1 MSIIYNNQVVA
12 GKYKEQIVNEAD
24 TLNKGIV
31 KIATQEEVDT
41 GTDNT
46 TAVTPLHLSEKQDKL
61 IAGDGIV
68 IDENLIECTVYP
80 DEQTI
85 IQSDDGT
92 IVSVGQWTKS
102 NTIKFDWEGT
112 EAEYEQAMKD
122 GIIQPDWY
130 CYITDDEVFTD
141 YGDVVDQSL
150 SNLKKA
156 GIEKLNVSK
165 MFYTGDICTEPIGYN
180 QLLEMKHNSFDLSKY
195 TIIGKPTITSDGTV
209 LSESNSIALVNP
221 PAIDTTKPFKIS
233 YSYTP
238 NTTTQYIITSYNG
251 VEWNKCI
258 FSNYFIGESIEPR
271 VCINGDSNSFTPV
284 TLGSTLGVK
293 YYAYLE
299 YDGDSTFTHAI
310 RAEGSEDWSTQ
321 TCKVTGDFLYDKFY
335 IQAYKSSEKEG
346 INEIYLTELSIT
358 VDGKEVFNSYKTGTD
373 IVDGIE
379 IPYIE
384 ARTGSKIVD
393 AQYRDRVKQIYDI
406 NGVAGYF
413 TLDEENQNYTL
424 PMGELY
430 GVLANLYDNRV
441 SLDGDNFNEAGKEN
455 IREIVGSDWCMFDT
469 KLSDHVLEGDDAHGW
484 ELQGTY
490 VYREAVVGEHLGY
503 PDFYDTCIKEYN
515 EAIENGGIKQI
526 TLSGTVIDMYIHP
539 NGHMYYNA
547 LTHKELVDSWFS
559 IFGTAWYYGID
570 TENKR
575 ILLPR
580 SNWFE
585 QLTASVSDVGKSV
598 DAGLPNITGQVQHGA
613 NSAPSG
619 AFYGGAS
626 IGGASGGGTD
636 AWAHF
641 DASRCSKVYGK
652 SSTVQPNAVKK
663 LLYICVGNVRAKTSW
678 INIVEQVK
686 NGVKEIDDTRLS
698 VLSDIDSRRESS
710 LGEIDEAREFS
721 LDEIEEL
728 KDLSLLEMEEK
739 RVDSNESILS
749 TKDNY
754 IAEITQTATDKMN
767 EAKYWAELAE
777 LSSSNAL
784 FDIKKSDHILNGPE
798 ERGWGL
804 EGTCVYKEAIAGERL
819 GYSDFYNRCL
829 EEYKKASYYEGNV
842 NWQGSLTNSAGVV
855 SGFST
860 ANYIKF
866 PQNFNPSSGQKWEMV
881 YKITTGSDV
890 NTEQYICSFQ
900 KGSTN
905 ETRYATRLSIKDAN
919 LWMSVTYQGTA
930 WDIVSEYGTYV
941 FQPNTTYWVKL
952 EFTGSAY
959 ITSYSL
965 EGVTF
970 KTDKIITS
978 NTSMYNA
985 CTYCVLGLW
994 NNGATL
1000 SPWLG
1005 SIDLNGSYINVDGQ
1019 RWWDGV
1025 SIRRNANGHMYYP
1038 ISAKAKIDGKFNS
1051 LGTAWMYGIDTENEC
1066 IYLPR
1071 GNHGEIVEDYK
1082 SGTSWY
1088 RLYSDGW
1095 LEQGGICNS
1104 QQYDTVKQQVTF
1116 LKTYKDT
1123 NYTALTCAGPTT
1135 QGSWQIA
1142 TRIAIKTTTGLDIRG
1157 GSNAN
1162 VAYTGAT
1169 TWYTQGYTE
1178 TPTSQQSY
1186 TYICVGNTKA
1196 DTAWINVVEQVEA
1209 GVKDIDDARID
1220 ALNNIDDLR
1229 ETSLIEVGDLCETS
1243 LSEIDNLRETS
1254 LNEMEN
1260 VRQTSLTEMEDKRVQ
1275 SNESIISTK
1284 DQCISNVIETSE
1296 DLIEEAKSW
1305 AIGTQ
1310 EERSEGSA
1318 KYWAGVAELS
1328 SSNALFD
1335 TKVSD
1340 HVLKDSE
1347 AYGWGLQGTYVY
1359 KNAVFGEHLGYPDF
1373 YNRCLEEFQNA
1384 SNTKQWLKSNVT
1396 KVGSVVDNQGV
1407 LSGFSSANYA
1417 TLPYYSSEIKQID
1430 ITFKFNSGATFTSEK
1445 VILGQTVANM
1455 HTPQIGITT
1464 AKEIYLLLSQ
1474 DGTTWTAG
1482 IKSLPIEANTDYIVN
1497 VKWNGSKPT
1506 GTIIDANGNVSE
1518 MIQHPSYG
1526 ETSNAVY
1533 WVEDCKIGT
1542 DLSTGVHDGSIDLNK
1557 SYIDVN
1563 GSRWWSG
1570 VETYTRNHNGHMFYD
1585 ISQKIDVDNIFA
1597 TTGMAWMYG
1606 IDQENERIFL
1616 PRNNHFEQFTSSVTD
1631 TGNYINSNVTITVPN
1646 TGWGTSGGALGT
1658 VTAGKIVVGSGAK
1671 EGSEALES
1679 LRSSGSNRTVSSS
1692 TVQPKAVKKLLY
1704 ICVGNTK
1711 ADTSWMKLTEQVEAG
1726 IKDIEDVRVSSLSD
1740 IENARVNSMTD
1751 IDDNRTTSMSQIDE
1765 NRVNSL
1771 SDIENARVASLED
1784 IETNRI
1790 NSMGDIDNNRESSL
1804 SQIETNR
1811 INSMTDIDNNRTT
1824 SMTQINEN
1832 RESSLA
1838 QIDALR
1844 NSSVKDVNI
1853 ARNDSLNALANATNT
1868 LRETQITNCIKE
1880 IPQRIKYTLEDG
1892 TLTIKAGSVVI
1903 VPYGTKYDFNIIG
1916 SLNIDDNNVAS
1927 GFTDTNYIQLLKPF
1941 NPQSNTWEQMW
1952 KITTGED
1959 VVTTNNFINRTPH
1972 TTNGGFNLNIK
1983 DGKLQV
1989 YICSDGSTWDIA
2001 QGFSSELTIEP
2012 NTTYYIKCSFDG
2024 NKYLVDVS
2032 TDNIEYTNYITIESN
2047 LTVYPIVQQI
2057 GDYSGAENNNFLGSI
2072 HLNECYIKINNEIWW
2087 QGKARNIS
2095 EELPIGSTFLH
2106 ENFKVVDIQFEGGKF
2121 FVWAEV
2127 QSDIVSYQTVA
2138 DTKMRPVLI
2147 DLSRNLISTLMNTT
2161 SSNVAFDGTGNNNN
2175 YRTDLN
2181 IIENT
2186 LSGVHNN
2193 YVMSLPLMT
2202 VMSDAV
2208 VVAKT
2213 VDQVFNGMGYIGST
2227 IWVDKGVKGLIP
2239 WGRNTDGSLNNKIAV
2254 TTKFIMVSTGAN
2266 QKNATVRLGENSLQ
2280 TGVLEHDLLTNYNY
2294 LGGAEYTQ
2302 ANIRGYVMAG
2312 VFSSDSNGIV
2322 TDFQIKQSFR
2332 AVDFGDFDI
2341 IRNEVQSSLQ
2351 PLTKAYITETYVNG
2365 TSWYRIW
2372 SDGWIEQGLRTSNSA
2387 TFLKPFKNANYCLVR
2402 SGPLGGSD
2410 IDWVDRVNSIT
2421 AKGFT
2426 LAESKGTSIFYA
2438 CGY

>member
-31 KIATQEEVDT
+31 KIATQEEVNT

-150 SNLKKA
+150 SNLKQA

-180 QLLEMKHNSFDLSKY
+180 QLLQMKDSSFDLSKF
-195 TIIGKPTITSDGTV
+195 TVVGSPTITIDGIASDFNNGYFSINTK
-209 LSESNSIALVNP
+209 LGETFKLTIEFETGEPDPSIAQTVMWLGDDEHRLRIQFNKTGGIEAELQNHAVGFLNCGEFTER
-221 PAIDTTKPFKIS
+221 ANTKNIFIFEVTDSQIISTNNGIVKTIYKSDIDS
-233 YSYTP
+233 ELLWS
-238 NTTTQYIITSYNG
+238 
-251 VEWNKCI
+251 
-258 FSNYFIGESIEPR
+258 
-271 VCINGDSNSFTPV
+271 
-284 TLGSTLGVK
+284 GSTIGRIGNIVNIVD
-293 YYAYLE
+293 
-299 YDGDSTFTHAI
+299 YDTI
-310 RAEGSEDWSTQ
+310 
-321 TCKVTGDFLYDKFY
+321 KNINL
-335 IQAYKSSEKEG
+335 KS
-346 INEIYLTELSIT
+346 ISIIS
-358 VDGKEVFNSYKTGTD
+358 DDKEVFNTAKTGID
-373 IVDGIE
+373 IVDDIE

-384 ARTGSKIVD
+384 AKTGSKIVD
-393 AQYRDRVKQIYDI
+393 VQYRDRVKQVYDI

-413 TLDEENQNYTL
+413 TIDEVNKNYTL

-503 PDFYDTCIKEYN
+503 PDFYDTCVKEYN

-539 NGHMYYNA
+539 NGHMYYNV
-547 LTHKELVDSWFS
+547 LTHKELVDSWFN

-585 QLTASVSDVGKSV
+585 QLTASVSNVGRSV
-598 DAGLPNITGQVQHGA
+598 DAGLPNITGQYSASELTERARTVYATGA
-613 NSAPSG
+613 LYDAGAHPSCNYNAGGDNNGAPG
-619 AFYGGAS
+619 M
-626 IGGASGGGTD
+626 IGL
-636 AWAHF
+636 
-641 DASRCSKVYGK
+641 DASLSSAVYGK
-652 SSTVQPNAVKK
+652 SSTVQPYSVKK

-804 EGTCVYKEAIAGERL
+804 EGTYVYKEAIAGERL

-829 EEYKKASYYEGNV
+829 EEYKNSTNILESKTVTKTWKSPSGFNGVSFSGNIVV
-842 NWQGSLTNSAGVV
+842 NENVTIGHGETFSGEVTGTFSIKINFDRPVELSGINIGGDLLEDSSRNWGVYITYAPDDGDGKILHQGSQGMSASATLWNINRTWETVTTQNV
-855 SGFST
+855 TIMISSSSST
-860 ANYIKF
+860 PLALLLHYIKVTATY
-866 PQNFNPSSGQKWEMV
+866 E
-881 YKITTGSDV
+881 DV
-890 NTEQYICSFQ
+890 E
-900 KGSTN
+900 
-905 ETRYATRLSIKDAN
+905 
-919 LWMSVTYQGTA
+919 SVVQH
-930 WDIVSEYGTYV
+930 
-941 FQPNTTYWVKL
+941 Q
-952 EFTGSAY
+952 
-959 ITSYSL
+959 
-965 EGVTF
+965 
-970 KTDKIITS
+970 
-978 NTSMYNA
+978 
-985 CTYCVLGLW
+985 
-994 NNGATL
+994 
-1000 SPWLG
+1000 
-1005 SIDLNGSYINVDGQ
+1005 
-1019 RWWDGV
+1019 
-1025 SIRRNANGHMYYP
+1025 NGHVFYNVL
-1038 ISAKAKIDGKFNS
+1038 IQDVVDNIFAST
-1051 LGTAWMYGIDTENEC
+1051 GTAWMYGIDTENEC

-1104 QQYDTVKQQVTF
+1104 QQYNTVKQQVTF

-1135 QGSWQIA
+1135 QESWQIA
-1142 TRIAIKTTTGLDIRG
+1142 TRIAVKTTTGLDIRG

-1169 TWYTQGYTE
+1169 TWYTQGYADI
-1178 TPTSQQSY
+1178 PNSQQSY

-1209 GVKDIDDARID
+1209 GVKDIYDTKEGV
-1220 ALNNIDDLR
+1220 LNAIDDLR

-1243 LSEIDNLRETS
+1243 L
-1254 LNEMEN
+1254 NEMEN
-1260 VRQTSLTEMEDKRVQ
+1260 VRQTSLTEMENKRVQ

-1284 DQCISNVIETSE
+1284 DQCVSNVIETSE

-1318 KYWAGVAELS
+1318 KYWAEVAELS

-1373 YNRCLEEFQNA
+1373 YNKCLEEYNEAIATETFNG
-1384 SNTKQWLKSNVT
+1384 VT
-1396 KVGSVVDNQGV
+1396 VKVHS
-1407 LSGFSSANYA
+1407 
-1417 TLPYYSSEIKQID
+1417 
-1430 ITFKFNSGATFTSEK
+1430 
-1445 VILGQTVANM
+1445 
-1455 HTPQIGITT
+1455 
-1464 AKEIYLLLSQ
+1464 
-1474 DGTTWTAG
+1474 
-1482 IKSLPIEANTDYIVN
+1482 
-1497 VKWNGSKPT
+1497 
-1506 GTIIDANGNVSE
+1506 
-1518 MIQHPSYG
+1518 
-1526 ETSNAVY
+1526 
-1533 WVEDCKIGT
+1533 
-1542 DLSTGVHDGSIDLNK
+1542 
-1557 SYIDVN
+1557 
-1563 GSRWWSG
+1563 
-1570 VETYTRNHNGHMFYD
+1570 NGHNFYNIAD
-1585 ISQKIDVDNIFA
+1585 KTGIDDFFN
-1597 TTGMAWMYG
+1597 TMGSAWMYG
-1606 IDQENERIFL
+1606 VDEENERIFL
-1616 PRNNHFEQFTSSVTD
+1616 PRNNFFDQMTDNVAEVGGSIQAGLPNITGTFMINTGTEGGVTGTGPFYDTGRTGGNYSTGHAGGAGNPVVGFNASHSSSVYKND
-1631 TGNYINSNVTITVPN
+1631 VD
-1646 TGWGTSGGALGT
+1646 
-1658 VTAGKIVVGSGAK
+1658 
-1671 EGSEALES
+1671 
-1679 LRSSGSNRTVSSS
+1679 
-1692 TVQPKAVKKLLY
+1692 TVQPNAVKKLLY

-1711 ADTSWMKLTEQVEAG
+1711 ADTSWMKLAEQVEAG

-1740 IENARVNSMTD
+1740 IENARVNSITD
-1751 IDDNRTTSMSQIDE
+1751 IDDNRATSMSQIDE

-1771 SDIENARVASLED
+1771 SDIETARVTSLED
-1784 IETNRI
+1784 IETNRV
-1790 NSMGDIDNNRESSL
+1790 
-1804 SQIETNR
+1804 
-1811 INSMTDIDNNRTT
+1811 NSMTDIDNNRTN
-1824 SMTQINEN
+1824 SMTQIDEN

-1844 NSSVKDVNI
+1844 NGSVKDVNI

-1880 IPQRIKYTLEDG
+1880 IPQRIKLELNNGVLTLKAGSEVIVPNGFEEDG
-1892 TLTIKAGSVVI
+1892 TTLKFDEVTIENDVKFTYADGYQYVAYVHNKNGVWYAGVNSITTSFSGEVDS
-1903 VPYGTKYDFNIIG
+1903 GTDWRLWYNTKQNIINRYNSTG
-1916 SLNIDDNNVAS
+1916 
-1927 GFTDTNYIQLLKPF
+1927 
-1941 NPQSNTWEQMW
+1941 
-1952 KITTGED
+1952 ITE
-1959 VVTTNNFINRTPH
+1959 N
-1972 TTNGGFNLNIK
+1972 
-1983 DGKLQV
+1983 Q
-1989 YICSDGSTWDIA
+1989 
-2001 QGFSSELTIEP
+2001 
-2012 NTTYYIKCSFDG
+2012 CSFPVCIYNSD
-2024 NKYLVDVS
+2024 S
-2032 TDNIEYTNYITIESN
+2032 TQIT
-2047 LTVYPIVQQI
+2047 
-2057 GDYSGAENNNFLGSI
+2057 SI
-2072 HLNECYIKINNEIWW
+2072 I
-2087 QGKARNIS
+2087 Q
-2095 EELPIGSTFLH
+2095 TF
-2106 ENFKVVDIQFEGGKF
+2106 
-2121 FVWAEV
+2121 
-2127 QSDIVSYQTVA
+2127 T
-2138 DTKMRPVLI
+2138 
-2147 DLSRNLISTLMNTT
+2147 
-2161 SSNVAFDGTGNNNN
+2161 
-2175 YRTDLN
+2175 
-2181 IIENT
+2181 
-2186 LSGVHNN
+2186 
-2193 YVMSLPLMT
+2193 
-2202 VMSDAV
+2202 
-2208 VVAKT
+2208 
-2213 VDQVFNGMGYIGST
+2213 GMGYIGST
-2227 IWVDKGVKGLIP
+2227 VWVDKGVKGLIP
-2239 WGRNTDGSLNNKIAV
+2239 NGRNEDGSLKNIEAHTERVLTYTNK
-2254 TTKFIMVSTGAN
+2254 
-2266 QKNATVRLGENSLQ
+2266 
-2280 TGVLEHDLLTNYNY
+2280 TGVSEGRYYSFTTPVNGVWTGIDFKTIYALNASTPTSLWYFSE
-2294 LGGAEYTQ
+2294 AENKWFYDGKENPWLDF
-2302 ANIRGYVMAG
+2302 AH
-2312 VFSSDSNGIV
+2312 S
-2322 TDFQIKQSFR
+2322 TDAVASPYIITSFQPKQPFR
-2332 AVDFGDFDI
+2332 AVDYNEFANTPHI
-2341 IRNEVQSSLQ
+2341 I
-2351 PLTKAYITETYVNG
+2351 ETYVNG
-2365 TSWYRIW
+2365 TSGYNLY
-2372 SDGWIEQGLRTSNSA
+2372 SNGYCEQWGYSSA
-2387 TFLKPFKNANYCLVR
+2387 TNTRTITLLKSYNNTSYIPVAVHAYGSNRNINARVTAVTATTFSVYCEDKIFWHTK
-2402 SGPLGGSD
+2402 GY
-2410 IDWVDRVNSIT
+2410 IT
-2421 AKGFT
+2421 
-2426 LAESKGTSIFYA
+2426 
-2438 CGY
+2438 